1 MTHCNDQLIDQLLTQ
16 AEQEGRCL
24 IPPSTA
30 IRKALLRRT
39 GDMVVSPMPGLFA
52 RKMRWDELNRAQRH
66 CEIIRALAIIHP
78 DWTFCSFSAACLLGL
93 EVSWRHLN
101 VVHVCS
107 STKPSARPG
116 AHIQRHQIEPAGA
129 IRRAGISVTPPIQ
142 TVTDCLLQTGFADG
156 MPIADSA
163 ISKLGLTREQ
173 LMEAAEQR
181 ATARNG
187 RAIRTALTTLRYADA
202 RAESGGESVA
212 RGAMI
217 ETGFAPD
224 WLQYELTDPFDSA
237 KPIRTDFAWERQARE
252 LTLGE
257 LDGLIKYTDQ
267 TMLAGRTTAEAL
279 VAERQREAHLS
290 LYGHPPAALYHE
302 RGPLD
307 RNARQKAADGRHP
320 ADRAADVAQRR
331 GAVGAARPCI
341 AGSHPP
347 IWAAFSQRPRQRKAR
362 PSLDAQNGMH
372 IPDGG
377 PGGKRVPESGLGTGR
392 AFRLSPSAE
401 TASRNKRS
409 NWDALSKRPASG
421 KRIPF

>member
-24 IPPSTA
+24 IPPSAA

-39 GDMVVSPMPGLFA
+39 GGTVVSLMPGLFA
-52 RKMRWDELNRAQRH
+52 RKTRWDELNRAQRH

-116 AHIQRHQIEPAGA
+116 SHIQRHQIEPAGA

-163 ISKLGLTREQ
+163 ILKLGLAREQ
-173 LMEAAEQR
+173 LMEAVEQR

-212 RGAMI
+212 RAVMI

-237 KPIRTDFAWERQARE
+237 KPIRTDFAWERQRGNSRWASSTAHQIYRP
-252 LTLGE
+252 
-257 LDGLIKYTDQ
+257 DH
-267 TMLAGRTTAEAL
+267 AGRTHHRRGARCRTTARAY
-279 VAERQREAHLS
+279 LS
-290 LYGHPPAALYHE
+290 LYGHPLLRFTMNEVRSTGMLAKKLQTAGIQQTAL
-302 RGPLD
+302 
-307 RNARQKAADGRHP
+307 RH
-320 ADRAADVAQRR
+320 
-331 GAVGAARPCI
+331 
-341 AGSHPP
+341 GST
-347 IWAAFSQRPRQRKAR
+347 I
-362 PSLDAQNGMH
+362 
-372 IPDGG
+372 
-377 PGGKRVPESGLGTGR
+377 
-392 AFRLSPSAE
+392 LSC
-401 TASRNKRS
+401 RS
-409 NWDALSKRPASG
+409 C
-421 KRIPF
+421 

>member
-24 IPPSTA
+24 IPPSAA

-39 GDMVVSPMPGLFA
+39 GGTVVSLMPGLFA
-52 RKMRWDELNRAQRH
+52 RKTRWDELNRAQRH

-116 AHIQRHQIEPAGA
+116 SHIQRHQIEPAGA

-163 ISKLGLTREQ
+163 ILKLGLAREQ
-173 LMEAAEQR
+173 LMEAVEQR

-202 RAESGGESVA
+202 RAV
-212 RGAMI
+212 MI

-279 VAERQREAHLS
+279 VAERQREAYLS
-290 LYGHPPAALYHE
+290 LYGHPLLRFTMNEVRSTGMLAKKLQTAGIQQTALPTWLNDIE
-302 RGPLD
+302 L
-307 RNARQKAADGRHP
+307 
-320 ADRAADVAQRR
+320 
-331 GAVGAARPCI
+331 
-341 AGSHPP
+341 
-347 IWAAFSQRPRQRKAR
+347 
-362 PSLDAQNGMH
+362 
-372 IPDGG
+372 
-377 PGGKRVPESGLGTGR
+377 
-392 AFRLSPSAE
+392 
-401 TASRNKRS
+401 
-409 NWDALSKRPASG
+409 
-421 KRIPF
+421 

>member
-30 IRKALLRRT
+30 IRKALLRRI
-39 GDMVVSPMPGLFA
+39 GSAVVSPMPGLFA
-52 RKMRWDELNRAQRH
+52 RKMRWDELNRVQRH

-129 IRRAGISVTPPIQ
+129 IRLSGISVTPPIQ

-173 LMEAAEQR
+173 LMEAVEQR
-181 ATARNG
+181 ATVRNG

-212 RGAMI
+212 RAVMI

-224 WLQYELTDPFDSA
+224 
-237 KPIRTDFAWERQARE
+237 
-252 LTLGE
+252 
-257 LDGLIKYTDQ
+257 
-267 TMLAGRTTAEAL
+267 
-279 VAERQREAHLS
+279 
-290 LYGHPPAALYHE
+290 
-302 RGPLD
+302 
-307 RNARQKAADGRHP
+307 
-320 ADRAADVAQRR
+320 
-331 GAVGAARPCI
+331 
-341 AGSHPP
+341 
-347 IWAAFSQRPRQRKAR
+347 
-362 PSLDAQNGMH
+362 
-372 IPDGG
+372 
-377 PGGKRVPESGLGTGR
+377 
-392 AFRLSPSAE
+392 
-401 TASRNKRS
+401 
-409 NWDALSKRPASG
+409 
-421 KRIPF
+421 

>member
-1 MTHCNDQLIDQLLTQ
+1 MAHCNDQIIDQLLNQ

-24 IPPSTA
+24 IPPSAA
-30 IRKALLRRT
+30 IRKALLRRIGST
-39 GDMVVSPMPGLFA
+39 VASPIPGLFA
-52 RKMRWDELNRAQRH
+52 RKTRWDELNRAQRH

-107 STKPSARPG
+107 ATKPSARPG
-116 AHIQRHQIEPAGA
+116 AHIQRHQIEPADTV
-129 IRRAGISVTPPIQ
+129 RRAGILLTPPIQ

-173 LMEAAEQR
+173 LMEEVEKR
-181 ATARNG
+181 AGARNG
-187 RAIRTALTTLRYADA
+187 RAVRTALTTLQYADA

-212 RGAMI
+212 RAVMI

-224 WLQYELTDPFDSA
+224 RLQYEMTDPFDSTTSM
-237 KPIRTDFAWERQARE
+237 RTDFAWERQARE

-267 TMLAGRTTAEAL
+267 TILAGQTAAEVL

-290 LYGHPPAALYHE
+290 LYGHPLLRFTMSEVRSAGVLAKKLQTA
-302 RGPLD
+302 GV
-307 RNARQKAADGRHP
+307 RQTSLP
-320 ADRAADVAQRR
+320 TWLNDVD
-331 GAVGAARPCI
+331 
-341 AGSHPP
+341 
-347 IWAAFSQRPRQRKAR
+347 
-362 PSLDAQNGMH
+362 L
-372 IPDGG
+372 
-377 PGGKRVPESGLGTGR
+377 
-392 AFRLSPSAE
+392 
-401 TASRNKRS
+401 
-409 NWDALSKRPASG
+409 
-421 KRIPF
+421 

>member
-24 IPPSTA
+24 IPPSAA

-39 GDMVVSPMPGLFA
+39 GGTVVSLMPGLFA
-52 RKMRWDELNRAQRH
+52 RKTRWDELNRAQRH

-93 EVSWRHLN
+93 ELSWRHLN

-116 AHIQRHQIEPAGA
+116 SHIQRHQIEPAGA

-163 ISKLGLTREQ
+163 ILKLGL
-173 LMEAAEQR
+173 
-181 ATARNG
+181 AR
-187 RAIRTALTTLRYADA
+187 
-202 RAESGGESVA
+202 
-212 RGAMI
+212 
-217 ETGFAPD
+217 
-224 WLQYELTDPFDSA
+224 A

-279 VAERQREAHLS
+279 VAERQREAYLS
-290 LYGHPPAALYHE
+290 LYGHPLLRFTMNEVRSTGMLAKKLQTAGIQQTALPTWLNDIE
-302 RGPLD
+302 L
-307 RNARQKAADGRHP
+307 
-320 ADRAADVAQRR
+320 
-331 GAVGAARPCI
+331 
-341 AGSHPP
+341 
-347 IWAAFSQRPRQRKAR
+347 
-362 PSLDAQNGMH
+362 
-372 IPDGG
+372 
-377 PGGKRVPESGLGTGR
+377 
-392 AFRLSPSAE
+392 
-401 TASRNKRS
+401 
-409 NWDALSKRPASG
+409 
-421 KRIPF
+421 

>member
-24 IPPSTA
+24 IPPSAA
-30 IRKALLRRT
+30 IRKALLRRI

-52 RKMRWDELNRAQRH
+52 RKIRWDELNRAQRH

-107 STKPSARPG
+107 STKPSAHPG

-129 IRRAGISVTPPIQ
+129 IRRVGISVTPPIQ
-142 TVTDCLLQTGFADG
+142 TATDCLLQTGFADG

-173 LMEAAEQR
+173 LMEAVEQR
-181 ATARNG
+181 TTARNG

-202 RAESGGESVA
+202 RA
-212 RGAMI
+212 AMI

-290 LYGHPPAALYHE
+290 PYGHPLLRFTINEVRSAGMLAKKLQTAGIRQTALPTWLNE
-302 RGPLD
+302 VEL
-307 RNARQKAADGRHP
+307 
-320 ADRAADVAQRR
+320 
-331 GAVGAARPCI
+331 
-341 AGSHPP
+341 
-347 IWAAFSQRPRQRKAR
+347 
-362 PSLDAQNGMH
+362 
-372 IPDGG
+372 
-377 PGGKRVPESGLGTGR
+377 
-392 AFRLSPSAE
+392 
-401 TASRNKRS
+401 
-409 NWDALSKRPASG
+409 
-421 KRIPF
+421 

>member
-24 IPPSTA
+24 IPPSAA

-39 GDMVVSPMPGLFA
+39 GGTVVSPIPGLFA
-52 RKMRWDELNRAQRH
+52 RKTRWDELNRAQRH

-142 TVTDCLLQTGFADG
+142 TATDCLLQTGFADG
-156 MPIADSA
+156 MPIADST
-163 ISKLGLTREQ
+163 ISKLGLAPEQ
-173 LMEAAEQR
+173 LMEAVEQR

-187 RAIRTALTTLRYADA
+187 RAIRTALTTLRYADV

-212 RGAMI
+212 RAH
-217 ETGFAPD
+217 D
-224 WLQYELTDPFDSA
+224 
-237 KPIRTDFAWERQARE
+237 R
-252 LTLGE
+252 
-257 LDGLIKYTDQ
+257 DGLCARLASIRADGPLRFGQAHTNGLCLGAPGAGTHTGRARRAHQIYRPDH
-267 TMLAGRTTAEAL
+267 AGRTHHRRGARCRTTARGAPIAL
-279 VAERQREAHLS
+279 RS
-290 LYGHPPAALYHE
+290 PSAALYHE

-320 ADRAADVAQRR
+320 ADRAADMAQR
-331 GAVGAARPCI
+331 GGPVGAARPRI
-341 AGSHPP
+341 AESHPP
-347 IWAAFSQRPRQRKAR
+347 YLGRVFPTATPTESASQ
-362 PSLDAQNGMH
+362 
-372 IPDGG
+372 
-377 PGGKRVPESGLGTGR
+377 PGHSKR
-392 AFRLSPSAE
+392 
-401 TASRNKRS
+401 
-409 NWDALSKRPASG
+409 DALSGWLAWRKACPGIPSQSWTGFPVESFSG
-421 KRIPF
+421 NRIPE